1 MITNGIGGA
10 NTRTGLIFEG
20 SVDLATFLAQQNGYA
35 VDNNGEVFYQNKL
48 IAQIFKKHQFY
59 RFLEARG
66 VDWKNIIS
74 KRLLPD
80 DSIYVIINNTFFII
94 ECKFQQ
100 VAGSVD
106 EKLQTCDFKKKQ
118 YQKLLSNLNM
128 EVEYVYLLSNWFR
141 KPEYRDVLDY
151 IISVHCRYYF
161 EYIPLQVLGLPISP
175 IFQSQDSVFSLYQGD
190 CNEILKKFKG
200 QFDLIFADPP
210 YFLSNDGLSIQSGK
224 IVSVNKGQWDKG
236 ENIDEIDTF
245 NMRWIVEAKEA
256 LKPTGSI
263 MISGTYH
270 NIFSL
275 GRILQKLDFK
285 ILNIITWQK
294 TNPPPNFSCR
304 YLTHSTEQ
312 IIWARKSH
320 KHKHIFNYEILKKLN
335 GDKQMR
341 DVWSFPAIAPWEKAN
356 GKHPTQKPL
365 SLLVRLILMASN
377 EDSLICDPF
386 SGSSTTG
393 IAANLLHRK
402 FIGIEQ
408 EKEFIQMS
416 IARKNELDSHRKD
429 IESRVKDLVVYKKS

>member
-1 MITNGIGGA
+1 MTS
-10 NTRTGLIFEG
+10 R
-20 SVDLATFLAQQNGYA
+20 V
-35 VDNNGEVFYQNKL
+35 
-48 IAQIFKKHQFY
+48 
-59 RFLEARG
+59 
-66 VDWKNIIS
+66 
-74 KRLLPD
+74 LP
-80 DSIYVIINNTFFII
+80 T
-94 ECKFQQ
+94 
-100 VAGSVD
+100 
-106 EKLQTCDFKKKQ
+106 
-118 YQKLLSNLNM
+118 
-128 EVEYVYLLSNWFR
+128 
-141 KPEYRDVLDY
+141 
-151 IISVHCRYYF
+151 
-161 EYIPLQVLGLPISP
+161 LPT
-175 IFQSQDSVFSLYQGD
+175 FQSQDSVFSLYQGD
-190 CNEILKKFKG
+190 CNEVLKEFRE

-236 ENIDEIDTF
+236 ENIDDIDSF
-245 NMRWIVEAKEA
+245 NMQWIKNAKET

-312 IIWARKSH
+312 IIWARKNA
-320 KHKHIFNYEILKKLN
+320 KHKHIFNYDLMKKIN

-365 SLLVRLILMASN
+365 ALLVRLLLMASEEN
-377 EDSLICDPF
+377 SLICDPF

-393 IAANLLHRK
+393 IAANLLERK
-402 FIGIEQ
+402 FVGIEK
-408 EKEFIQMS
+408 ENEFIQMS
-416 IARKNELDSHRKD
+416 IKRKEELVSNRKAIEAR
-429 IESRVKDLVVYKKS
+429 IKDLMLCKNMQTKSQSLDFNL